1 MLLKS
6 HYISGA
12 TSCRYAIHNLHMGR
26 VIIAHGQSEPI
37 KISIL
42 PKQQSTIAKYQPY
55 AVKVAS
61 YTCA

>member
-1 MLLKS
+1 
-6 HYISGA
+6 
-12 TSCRYAIHNLHMGR
+12 MGR

-37 KISIL
+37 KVSIL